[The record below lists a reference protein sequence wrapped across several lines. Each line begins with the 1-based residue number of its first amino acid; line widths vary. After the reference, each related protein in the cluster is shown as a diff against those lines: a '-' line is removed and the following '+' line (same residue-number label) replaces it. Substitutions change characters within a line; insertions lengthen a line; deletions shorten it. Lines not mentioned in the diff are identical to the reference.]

1 MKNSFFKLPLLLVLL
16 SVISFSCFEIKPVE
30 VGDIQGI
37 RIKKLSGKSVSLD
50 VLLPINNPN
59 TFKFKI
65 TGVNLDIVIN
75 NVNLGKVKNI
85 DKVTVP
91 ARSNQTYSFL
101 VEVEFPKILTG
112 AISLFK
118 SLMES
123 RVKVKLTGH
132 IKVRAFF
139 ISKTIK
145 VNEEKTVKL
154 FK

>member
-1 MKNSFFKLPLLLVLL
+1 MKNNFLKHSLLLVLL
-16 SVISFSCFEIKPVE
+16 SIISVSCFEIKPVE

-37 RIKKLSGKSVSLD
+37 RINKLSGKSISLD

-65 TGVNLDIVIN
+65 TDINLDIVIN

-91 ARSNQTYSFL
+91 ARSNQIYSFL
-101 VEVEFPKILTG
+101 VEVEFSKILTG

-118 SLMES
+118 YLMES
-123 RVKVKLTGH
+123 QAKVKLTGH

-154 FK
+154 FN

>member
-1 MKNSFFKLPLLLVLL
+1 MNGYKLSLLLVLL
-16 SVISFSCFEIKPVE
+16 SVISFSCFEIKPIE
-30 VGDIQGI
+30 VGDIQGV
-37 RIKKLSGKSVSLD
+37 RINKLSGKSVSLD

-65 TGVNLDIVIN
+65 TGVNLNIVVN
-75 NVNLGKVKNI
+75 NVKLGKVKNI

-91 ARSNQTYSFL
+91 ARSNQIYSFL
-101 VEVEFPKILTG
+101 VEVEFSKILTG

-118 SLMES
+118 YLMES
-123 RVKVKLTGH
+123 QAKVKLTGH
-132 IKVRAFF
+132 IKVKAFF
-139 ISKTIK
+139 ISKTIE